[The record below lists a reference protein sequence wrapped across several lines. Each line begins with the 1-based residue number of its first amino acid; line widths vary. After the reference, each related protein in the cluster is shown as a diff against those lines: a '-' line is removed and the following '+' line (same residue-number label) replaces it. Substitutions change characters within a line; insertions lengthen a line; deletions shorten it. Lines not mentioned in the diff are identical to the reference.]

1 LEFGW
6 WKGESAWYSRKPKQ
20 HGDARDIPLVFA
32 LEILDVVIDKIDKS
46 SGLQIP
52 PSIVKRGFSTKI
64 KVAAVRDLVET
75 VCEL

>member
-1 LEFGW
+1 M
-6 WKGESAWYSRKPKQ
+6 
-20 HGDARDIPLVFA
+20 FA

-64 KVAAVRDLVET
+64 KVAVVRDLVET